1 MGLIPAAGQAR
12 RLGLLPCSKEILPVL
27 VRQTAAGPVP
37 RALCR
42 HLLGCLGRA
51 GVGRAFVVTTAA
63 KWDIPRHLTTGE
75 EVRPEEALPGEAQ
88 PGEAATPAL
97 AYLCLSGSASVPE
110 TLDRAYPFV
119 AGSTVA
125 LGFPDVLFQPEDAFQ
140 PLLRRRWETGADL
153 VLGLFPAP
161 DPRRTDMVEVDP
173 EGRVRAIQVR
183 PPASDLTYNWLL
195 AVWSPRFTDFLHQE
209 VAASRGGGG
218 DGLQREELQL
228 GEIFRRALAA
238 GLPLRGVPFPRG
250 SYLDV
255 GTPKDLQRALSG
267 RAHREKSQ

>member
-1 MGLIPAAGQAR
+1 MIPAAGQAR
-12 RLGLLPCSKEILPVL
+12 RLGPLPCSKEILPLL
-27 VRQTAAGPVP
+27 VRPTAAGPAP

-51 GVGRAFVVTTAA
+51 GVERAFVVTTAA

-75 EVRPEEALPGEAQ
+75 EVAIGEAQ
-88 PGEAATPAL
+88 QGATQAGEATAPAL
-97 AYLCLSGSASVPE
+97 AYLCLPGSSSVPE

-119 AGSTVA
+119 AASIVA
-125 LGFPDVLFQPEDAFQ
+125 LGFPDVLFQPEDAFR
-140 PLLRRRWETGADL
+140 PLLRHRRETGADL

-173 EGRVRAIQVR
+173 EGRVQAIQVR

-195 AVWSPRFTDFLHQE
+195 AVWTPRFTRFLHRQ
-209 VAASRGGGG
+209 VAASRGGAGS
-218 DGLQREELQL
+218 ELQL
-228 GEIFRRALAA
+228 GEIFRRALSA
-238 GLPLRGVPFPRG
+238 GLTVRGVPFPRG

-255 GTPKDLQRALSG
+255 GTPEDLQKVLTKRA
-267 RAHREKSQ
+267 RPEKSQ